1 MFTMEKMTNRQ
12 KAALET
18 KKKLLTAAKRII
30 SERGLAGTSVDEI
43 TEACGV
49 AKGTFY
55 TYFKRKEDV
64 VYALCN
70 EMFAEILDDAMSRK
84 GTFMERLA
92 FYMMGFASYIE
103 ESSLKLCQEWIR
115 NTVEPDVSG
124 NRDGMNKLEFDLKSL
139 KSLFEDGISRGE
151 IKRNAPVEQLA
162 QTLTEVLYGAMLCW
176 ATSNG
181 KYDFKEQT
189 RTFCD
194 HSLALVLAPSLANT
208 RSE

>member
-1 MFTMEKMTNRQ
+1 MFTMQKMTNRQ

-18 KKKLLTAAKRII
+18 RKKLLAAAKRII

-70 EMFAEILDDAMSRK
+70 EKFAEILDDAMSRK

-92 FYMMGFASYIE
+92 FYMMGFASPRHAE
-103 ESSLKLCQEWIR
+103 QDHRCLR
-115 NTVEPDVSG
+115 
-124 NRDGMNKLEFDLKSL
+124 R
-139 KSLFEDGISRGE
+139 SRHQH
-151 IKRNAPVEQLA
+151 RRHPRL
-162 QTLTEVLYGAMLCW
+162 
-176 ATSNG
+176 
-181 KYDFKEQT
+181 
-189 RTFCD
+189 
-194 HSLALVLAPSLANT
+194 P
-208 RSE
+208 

>member
-1 MFTMEKMTNRQ
+1 MEKMTNRQ
-12 KAALET
+12 KAAQET
-18 KKKLLTAAKRII
+18 RKKLLAAAKRII

-64 VYALCN
+64 VCALCK
-70 EMFAEILDDAMSRK
+70 EMFAEIRDEAMS
-84 GTFMERLA
+84 GTGPFMERLV
-92 FYMMGFASYIE
+92 FYMMRFAAYIE
-103 ESSLKLCQEWIR
+103 ESSLKLCQEWLR
-115 NTVEPDVSG
+115 DTVEPDFSG
-124 NRDGMNKLEFDLKSL
+124 NRDGMNKLDFDLQSL

-162 QTLTEVLYGAMLCW
+162 QTLTEMLYGAMLCW

-181 KYDFKEQT
+181 KYDFREET
-189 RTFCD
+189 RKFCD
-194 HSLALVLAPSLANT
+194 HFLALMLAPALANT